1 MHRVSILPRVLRPTV
16 VTLVLLSLAACA
28 DLGAIREFADVSAR
42 SAAYTGLVDDYAGF
56 PERQKKYAP
65 PAEDARLDAIAAE
78 RVQQRGVLL
87 QRHAVIVDYLDAV
100 GQLASDQ
107 PIGHGGEA
115 GPAGNDADAASFMD
129 IDRILFKAATDGW
142 RRDQL
147 AELIG
152 ESNPHFQ
159 TAVGALQKIAKEG
172 FGGDAE
178 DETVAAR
185 KYYDT
190 VLRQATD
197 PAGIAA
203 LEEWRETRLSEIDRR
218 RQAIDA
224 YADLL
229 GKIAEGHQ
237 TLYDRRGDLAAD
249 DLLAQMR
256 RYARDLALL
265 LDRVRGYR

>member
-1 MHRVSILPRVLRPTV
+1 MNRAPILRPTV
-16 VTLVLLSLAACA
+16 VTLVLLLAAGCT

-42 SAAYTGLVDDYAGF
+42 SAAYTGLVDNYAGF

-65 PAEDARLDAIAAE
+65 PAEDARLDGIAAE
-78 RVQQRGVLL
+78 RALQREVLL
-87 QRHAVIVDYLDAV
+87 RRHAVIADYLDAL

-107 PIGHGGEA
+107 PVSHGGETS
-115 GPAGNDADAASFMD
+115 PASDDADAASFTD
-129 IDRILFKAATDGW
+129 IDQILFKAATDGW

-147 AELIG
+147 EELIG
-152 ESNPHFQ
+152 EANPHFQ
-159 TAVGALQKIAKEG
+159 TAVGALQKIVREG

-203 LEEWRETRLSEIDRR
+203 LEEWRDTRLSEIDKRH
-218 RQAIDA
+218 QVIDG

-229 GKIAEGHQ
+229 GKIADGHQ
-237 TLYDRRGDLAAD
+237 KLYDRRGDLAAD

-256 RYARDLALL
+256 RYARDLELL
-265 LDRVRGYR
+265 LERVRAYP

>member
-1 MHRVSILPRVLRPTV
+1 MNRAPMMPRMLRPTA
-16 VTLVLLSLAACA
+16 VTLVLLLLAGCA
-28 DLGAIREFADVSAR
+28 DLGPIREYADISAR
-42 SAAYTGLVDDYAGF
+42 SAAYTALVDDYAGF

-65 PAEDARLDAIAAE
+65 PAEDARLDGIAAE
-78 RVQQRGVLL
+78 RALQRDVLL
-87 QRHAVIVDYLDAV
+87 RRHAVIADYLDAL

-107 PIGHGGEA
+107 PIRHGGETS
-115 GPAGNDADAASFMD
+115 PAGNDADAASFMD

-147 AELIG
+147 EELIG
-152 ESNPHFQ
+152 ESNSHFQ
-159 TAVGALQKIAKEG
+159 TAVGALQKIVREG
-172 FGGDAE
+172 FGGDAD

-256 RYARDLALL
+256 RDARDLALL
-265 LDRVRGYR
+265 LDRVRGYP

>member
-1 MHRVSILPRVLRPTV
+1 MNRVPILPRLLRPTV
-16 VTLVLLSLAACA
+16 ALVLLLLAGCA
-28 DLGAIREFADVSAR
+28 DLGAIREFADISAR
-42 SAAYTGLVDDYAGF
+42 SAAYTGLVDGYADY
-56 PERQKKYAP
+56 PERLKKYAP
-65 PAEDARLDAIAAE
+65 PAEDVRLDAVAAE
-78 RVQQRGVLL
+78 RAQQRDVLL
-87 QRHAVIVDYLDAV
+87 QRHAVIADYLDAL
-100 GQLASDQ
+100 GQLASDR
-107 PIGHGGEA
+107 PISHGGEA
-115 GPAGNDADAASFMD
+115 ASAGSDADAASFMD

-142 RRDQL
+142 RRDRL

-152 ESNPHFQ
+152 ESNAHFQ
-159 TAVGALQKIAKEG
+159 TAVGALRKIVREG

-185 KYYDT
+185 KHYDT

-218 RQAIDA
+218 RRAIDA

-229 GKIAEGHQ
+229 GKIADGHQ

-256 RYARDLALL
+256 RDARDLALQ
-265 LDRVRGYR
+265 LDRVRGYL